1 MKAGSVEVGLWTI
14 GVLLLALF
22 VGVLG
27 WQEFERRHQIDAFL
41 TDRQNQN
48 LPKPAQGLGQLPSQ
62 KKAPS
67 VSVRVPAT
75 HPERVAEHSPDG
87 VALAILR
94 IPAIKL
100 VVPVNRGTGRSE
112 LLRGAGL
119 VTGSA
124 LPGSAGNVAIAA
136 HRDSFFRGLRNVAV
150 GDVIELDSLK
160 QTTRYRVTDM
170 QVVKPTDVQV
180 LADVGEPI
188 LTLITCYPFH
198 YVGNAPQRFIVRAVA
213 TDIHR

>member
-1 MKAGSVEVGLWTI
+1 MYTKRIEVALWTI
-14 GVLLLALF
+14 GVMLLVLF

-27 WQEFERRHQIDAFL
+27 WQEFERRHEIDAFL
-41 TDRQNQN
+41 TARQN
-48 LPKPAQGLGQLPSQ
+48 LTKPAQSPEQLPSQ
-62 KKAPS
+62 KSAPA
-67 VSVRVPAT
+67 SVRVSST
-75 HPERVAEHSPDG
+75 HSERIAEHSPDG

-100 VVPVNRGTGRSE
+100 VVPVSRGTGRSE

-160 QTTRYRVTDM
+160 QTTRYRVTAT
-170 QVVKPTDVQV
+170 QVVEPTDVQV
-180 LADVGEPI
+180 LAEVGEPI

-198 YVGNAPQRFIVRAVA
+198 YVGNAPRRFIVRAVA

>member
-1 MKAGSVEVGLWTI
+1 MKVGSVEVALWTI
-14 GVLLLALF
+14 GALLIVLF
-22 VGVLG
+22 FGVLG
-27 WQEFERRHQIDAFL
+27 WQEFERRHQIDSFL
-41 TDRQNQN
+41 TAQRD
-48 LPKPAQGLGQLPSQ
+48 LPNPAPSLEQRPPQ
-62 KKAPS
+62 KKTS

-136 HRDSFFRGLRNVAV
+136 HRDSFFRDLRDVAV

-170 QVVKPTDVQV
+170 QVVEPTDVQV

>member
-1 MKAGSVEVGLWTI
+1 MKVRSIEVALWTI
-14 GVLLLALF
+14 GVLLLVLF

-27 WQEFERRHQIDAFL
+27 WQELDRRHQIDAFL
-41 TDRQNQN
+41 TARRN
-48 LPKPAQGLGQLPSQ
+48 LTKPVQRPEKLPSQ
-62 KKAPS
+62 KTAAAS
-67 VSVRVPAT
+67 VGVSAT
-75 HPERVAEHSPDG
+75 HSERVAEHSPDG
-87 VALAILR
+87 VAIAILR

-100 VVPVNRGTGRSE
+100 VVPVNRGTARSE

-124 LPGSAGNVAIAA
+124 LPGSSGNVSIAA
-136 HRDSFFRGLRNVAV
+136 HRDSFFRGLRKVAL

-160 QTTRYRVTDM
+160 QTTRYRVTNT
-170 QVVKPTDVQV
+170 QVVEPTDVQV

-198 YVGNAPQRFIVRAVA
+198 YVGNAPQRFIVRAVE

>member
-1 MKAGSVEVGLWTI
+1 MKVGSVEVALWTI
-14 GVLLLALF
+14 GALLIVLFL
-22 VGVLG
+22 GVLG

-41 TDRQNQN
+41 TAQRD
-48 LPKPAQGLGQLPSQ
+48 LPKPAPSPEQRPPQ
-62 KKAPS
+62 KKTP
-67 VSVRVPAT
+67 VSARLSAT
-75 HPERVAEHSPDG
+75 THLERVAEHSPDG

-170 QVVKPTDVQV
+170 QVVEPTDVQV